1 MVLRS
6 KGPSLGECLAGFSAR
21 AIGCGNTGA
30 KQPMTHLGT
39 LSGLGKLWDGNRDLG
54 PVDYEIQVFRTGG
67 SNRGEG
73 TLRSAQAGLWDSFQ
87 AGKPL
92 MLMLRSGE
100 QVSITIKSPGNE
112 GADILATE
120 PIPDPPKAFDSDD

>member
-1 MVLRS
+1 
-6 KGPSLGECLAGFSAR
+6 
-21 AIGCGNTGA
+21 
-30 KQPMTHLGT
+30 MTQLGT

-54 PVDYEIQVFRTGG
+54 PVDYEIKVFQTGG
-67 SNRGEG
+67 SKRGEG
-73 TLRSAQAGLWDSFQ
+73 SLWYARGLGDGFQ

-120 PIPDPPKAFDSDD
+120 PIPDPVNIFDE

>member
-1 MVLRS
+1 MWQHR
-6 KGPSLGECLAGFSAR
+6 
-21 AIGCGNTGA
+21 A
-30 KQPMTHLGT
+30 KQRMTHVGT
-39 LSGLGKLWDGNRDLG
+39 LSGVGKLWDENRDLG

-67 SNRGEG
+67 SKRGEG
-73 TLRSAQAGLWDSFQ
+73 TRRSARYGLWDSFQ

-112 GADILATE
+112 GAEILATG
-120 PIPDPPKAFDSDD
+120 PIPDPKEYDSDD